1 MKEKFA
7 DTDGLSETNNRR
19 PGDAIPKRKRK
30 KINSVPQNNT
40 QNLIIEWHKS
50 PEGLNARSC
59 SARHIRYVAQQ
70 YDKIICTFYVQLNL
84 VYWRYVKLG

>member
-7 DTDGLSETNNRR
+7 DTDGLSEAINRR

-30 KINSVPQNNT
+30 KINSVP
-40 QNLIIEWHKS
+40 HV
-50 PEGLNARSC
+50 
-59 SARHIRYVAQQ
+59 RHIRHVAQQ

-84 VYWRYVKLG
+84 VY